1 MTVIYYPTSL
11 CMTTF
16 YQLLMLTDHSVY
28 DSPYFV
34 YDPTSLCNTT
44 LYQLLVVADYSV

>member
-1 MTVIYYPTSL
+1 MTVIYYSMSL
-11 CMTTF
+11 CMTTL
-16 YQLLMLTDHSVY
+16 YQLLVVAD
-28 DSPYFV
+28 YFV